1 MMFEYWADGCGLMAT
16 LPNESCNAEPGQW
29 SGEESSGGVWWSDL
43 D

>member
-1 MMFEYWADGCGLMAT
+1 MADGCGLMAT

-29 SGEESSGGVWWSDL
+29 RVKSSGGVWSDL